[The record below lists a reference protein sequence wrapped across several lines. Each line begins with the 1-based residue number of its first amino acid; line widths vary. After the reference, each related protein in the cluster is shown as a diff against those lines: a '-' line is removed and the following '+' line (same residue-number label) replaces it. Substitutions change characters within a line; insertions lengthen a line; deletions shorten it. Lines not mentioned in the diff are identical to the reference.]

1 MNRAHHRLLLIA
13 GLALLAGCTHL
24 REDDALYARLGGEA
38 GIERIVSDLVDVVTI
53 DPRTRRS
60 LEGIKVKHL
69 KHSITMFICNV
80 AGGQCDYEGEDM
92 KKTHVDA
99 QITEAEFDAL
109 VGMLREVLDRH
120 VGTAEKNEL
129 LRRLAPM
136 KRDIVAGY

>member
-24 REDDALYARLGGEA
+24 REDDALYTRLGGEA
-38 GIERIVSDLVDVVTI
+38 GIERIVSDLVDVVAI

>member
-1 MNRAHHRLLLIA
+1 MIRAHARLLLVT
-13 GLALLAGCTHL
+13 GLILLTGCSHL
-24 REDDALYARLGGEA
+24 RDGDSLYRQLGGEP
-38 GIERIVSDLVDVVTI
+38 GIQRIVDDLIDDIVV

-69 KHSITMFICNV
+69 KHSIAMFICNV

-99 QITEAEFDAL
+99 QISEAEFDAL
-109 VGMLREVLDRH
+109 VDMLRVVLDRH
-120 VGTAEKNEL
+120 TGTAEKNEL

>member
-1 MNRAHHRLLLIA
+1 MNRAHARLLLIA
-13 GLALLAGCTHL
+13 GFTLLAGCSHL
-24 REDDALYARLGGEA
+24 RESDALYTRLGGEA

-80 AGGQCDYEGEDM
+80 AGGRCDYEGEDM

-109 VGMLREVLDRH
+109 VGILREVLDRH

-136 KRDIVAGY
+136 KRDIVAGC

>member
-1 MNRAHHRLLLIA
+1 MNRAHIRLLLIA
-13 GLALLAGCTHL
+13 VLTLLAGCTHL
-24 REDDALYARLGGEA
+24 REDDALYRGLGGEP
-38 GIERIVSDLVDVVTI
+38 GIHLIVDDLIDVIVT

-60 LEGIKVKHL
+60 FEGIKVKHL
-69 KHSITMFICNV
+69 KHSIAMFICNV

-99 QITEAEFDAL
+99 QISEAEFDAL
-109 VGMLREVLDRH
+109 VDMLRVVLDRH
-120 VGTAEKNEL
+120 TGTAEKNEL